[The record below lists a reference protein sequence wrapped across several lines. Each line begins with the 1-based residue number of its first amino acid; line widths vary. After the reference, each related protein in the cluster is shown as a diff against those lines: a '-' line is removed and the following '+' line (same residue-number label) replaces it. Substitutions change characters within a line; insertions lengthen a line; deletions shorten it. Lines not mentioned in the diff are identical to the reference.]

1 MSLVPVFIIL
11 PAVVLFRQRVTLPEI
26 LGAIVS
32 VGGVA
37 LFFL

>member
-11 PAVVLFRQRVTLPEI
+11 PAMIIFKQKVTLAEI
-26 LGAIVS
+26 IGSIVS

-37 LFFL
+37 LFFI